1 VFGLTVNLWTPLY
14 HGMTVVSYANP
25 LEYQKICQ
33 IIREGKPT
41 VMAATPSFWWGYLK
55 KSEKDLYGV
64 LTVRDI
70 VHNVLGKNLDM
81 KKTKVGEVATK
92 RVVCVNKETELQDFI
107 QLMEKFNIGRVFV
120 NEGKDI
126 IGVASLFDIINFFLT
141 KEK

>member
-1 VFGLTVNLWTPLY
+1 MSLKVKDIMNTYIEKISQDATVFEAMKKMV
-14 HGMTVVSYANP
+14 
-25 LEYQKICQ
+25 EKKI
-33 IIREGKPT
+33 RSLL
-41 VMAATPSFWWGYLK
+41 VLPSN
-55 KSEKDLYGV
+55 EKDLYGV

-92 RVVCVNKETELQDFI
+92 RVVCVNKETELEDFI

-126 IGVASLFDIINFFLT
+126 IGVASLFDIINFFLN
-141 KEK
+141 KVK

>member
-1 VFGLTVNLWTPLY
+1 MSFKVKDIMNTYIEKITQDATVFEAMKKMV
-14 HGMTVVSYANP
+14 
-25 LEYQKICQ
+25 EKKI
-33 IIREGKPT
+33 RSLL
-41 VMAATPSFWWGYLK
+41 VLPSN
-55 KSEKDLYGV
+55 EKDLYGV

-92 RVVCVNKETELQDFI
+92 RVVCVDKETKLEDFI

-126 IGVASLFDIINFFLT
+126 IGVASLFDIIHFFLT
-141 KEK
+141 KEEERI